1 MMICDEVMAGWC
13 RTGKMFAFE
22 HFNVKPDIVSF
33 AKGITCGYVQLGG
46 VAVSKK
52 ISACFD
58 DHVLSCGLTY
68 SGHPLA
74 CAAGIACLNYYD
86 KTHILDHVNE
96 MGKILGDIEEG
107 MKAKHACI
115 GDVRYIG
122 LWSALELVKDKT
134 TKEPMVPFGRDP
146 EGIMPKIIKTLIS
159 KGFYTYSH
167 ENMIIVA
174 PPLIITEEQLRKAMT
189 ILDEVLTEVDKMI

>member
-1 MMICDEVMAGWC
+1 
-13 RTGKMFAFE
+13 
-22 HFNVKPDIVSF
+22 
-33 AKGITCGYVQLGG
+33 
-46 VAVSKK
+46 
-52 ISACFD
+52 
-58 DHVLSCGLTY
+58 
-68 SGHPLA
+68 
-74 CAAGIACLNYYD
+74 
-86 KTHILDHVNE
+86 
-96 MGKILGDIEEG
+96 MGKILGDVEEE

-146 EGIMPKIIKTLIS
+146 EGIMPKIIKGLIS